1 MWYVITTLILL
12 VYLVVVWLLG
22 RYMPLHGP
30 ADVWI
35 LRGVLAVLGIIGAAV
50 AYFFVHKVNKAKAPA
65 GDGNAQP
72 GGADDLDALVREAV
86 RRLKQ
91 STLGRG
97 SNLGTLPLVFV
108 LGDAGSTKTTVL
120 IHSALD
126 PELLA
131 GQVYRD
137 NEVLPTSTANIW
149 YTRQAIFVDPAGAMM
164 GQAER
169 WRKLVRLLQPEDFP
183 RRSENVRRPHGQ
195 RWCVSI
201 AKAFCNRARVRVRSR
216 RHADCRY
223 GCRRFRSCWESAFPS
238 MFCSQRWTGLR
249 SSRTSCGG

>member
-1 MWYVITTLILL
+1 MWYVITTLVLL

-30 ADVWI
+30 ADIWI

-50 AYFFVHKVNKAKAPA
+50 AYFFVHKVNQAKAPA
-65 GDGNAQP
+65 SDGNAQP
-72 GGADDLDALVREAV
+72 GGVDDVDALVREAV

-131 GQVYRD
+131 GQGYRGND
-137 NEVLPTSTANIW
+137 VLPTSAANIW
-149 YTRQAIFVDPAGAMM
+149 YTRQAIFLDPAGSMM
-164 GQAER
+164 GQADR
-169 WRKLVRLLQPEDFP
+169 W
-183 RRSENVRRPHGQ
+183 G
-195 RWCVSI
+195 
-201 AKAFCNRARVRVRSR
+201 RAVRVVQ
-216 RHADCRY
+216 
-223 GCRRFRSCWESAFPS
+223 P
-238 MFCSQRWTGLR
+238 
-249 SSRTSCGG
+249 GGVSGGVGG